1 SQDPRRGELEG
12 IRRVLYREQTNYPL
26 LTAVDDNGAG
36 GFGLVVDAVEPAD
49 PQAVAAM
56 LHTAVHG
63 LVMALE
69 DALDGGQQ
77 TPLCAVGVLDP
88 AGQHRL
94 LVEWNDTAARTP
106 PAAVPEAIAGQV
118 ARAPDAVAVT
128 SAGESVSYAE
138 LDARAGRL
146 ARYLAGLG
154 AGRDSVV
161 GLCLP
166 RGTDMIVALLA
177 VWQSGAAYLPIDPG
191 LPAGRIAF
199 MLADARAAVLL
210 GTGEVLDELPAG
222 PVRSVALDDPRVVV
236 AISAMPGSG
245 PRVPV
250 LAGQLAY
257 VIYTSGSTGTPKG
270 VAVTHGGLASYVA
283 SVPSRVGLGGPG
295 RFAVLQDQVTDL
307 GNTVVFGTLAAGGT
321 LLVAPEPAVTDPEA
335 MARFIA

>member
-1 SQDPRRGELEG
+1 VSPATVMHVAWSRVLAVVSGRDDVVFGTVLLGRMNGGPGADWVPGVFMNTLPVRARTGELGVLAAVQAMRGQLAGLLEHEHAPLALAQRASSVPADVPLFTTVFNYRHIAGSGSQDADGGGFEG
-12 IRRVLYREQTNYPL
+12 IQLVLAPEPTNYPL
-26 LTAVDDNGAG
+26 VVLVDDDEAG

-56 LHTAVHG
+56 LHTALHG

-166 RGTDMIVALLA
+166 RGTDMIVA
-177 VWQSGAAYLPIDPG
+177 
-191 LPAGRIAF
+191 
-199 MLADARAAVLL
+199 
-210 GTGEVLDELPAG
+210 
-222 PVRSVALDDPRVVV
+222 
-236 AISAMPGSG
+236 
-245 PRVPV
+245 
-250 LAGQLAY
+250 
-257 VIYTSGSTGTPKG
+257 
-270 VAVTHGGLASYVA
+270 
-283 SVPSRVGLGGPG
+283 
-295 RFAVLQDQVTDL
+295 
-307 GNTVVFGTLAAGGT
+307 
-321 LLVAPEPAVTDPEA
+321 
-335 MARFIA
+335 